1 MTTDGGVPKRLTI
14 DGEVTTCVEC
24 ADRDGPLAP
33 LLDAA
38 VPRADADHATVHSAD
53 GAFTASIPLDELR
66 RATIVD
72 GRLQVPDAPTRCW
85 LVKDVVRLEVT
96 AGKQPDSVDER
107 AERQQRG

>member
-1 MTTDGGVPKRLTI
+1 MPNRLTI

-24 ADRDGPLAP
+24 ADRDGPVAP

-38 VPRADADHATVHSAD
+38 GPRGDADHATAHSGD
-53 GAFTASIPLDELR
+53 GAFTASIPLTELR

-72 GRLQVPDAPTRCW
+72 GRLEVPDAPTRCW

-96 AGKQPDSVDER
+96 VGKQRDSVEER
-107 AERQQRG
+107 SERR